1 MPGHRNLTPESSCS
15 PQCREAGFWVEH
27 SRFCRNADR
36 QNARCGSVAGY
47 RNPRIARKTRAD
59 EPIDLDVSDSSALI
73 HENYLLATASAQP
86 KADTVQGI
94 AYCFNP
100 LDLDLELD
108 TLHRGPRA
116 NPHQITCL

>member
-1 MPGHRNLTPESSCS
+1 MVRTK
-15 PQCREAGFWVEH
+15 
-27 SRFCRNADR
+27 
-36 QNARCGSVAGY
+36 SVAGY

-100 LDLDLELD
+100 SELDLYL
-108 TLHRGPRA
+108 THYTVAHVPI
-116 NPHQITCL
+116 PTK